1 MDKNE
6 LEALRISELIVK
18 ELQSDQRIQTHLEA
32 EVLLKEIEKEILNH
46 FQIEKD
52 LTQEVYKMMEDLE
65 SQGHQFERYKMFP
78 MLKKQLAKK
87 KGLPL

>member
-1 MDKNE
+1 MNKNE

-18 ELQSDQRIQTHLEA
+18 ELESDQRIQTHLKAEA
-32 EVLLKEIEKEILNH
+32 LLKEIEKEILNH

-52 LTQEVYKMMEDLE
+52 LTQEVYHMMEDLE
-65 SQGHQFERYKMFP
+65 SQGHQFERHKMFP

-87 KGLPL
+87 KGFPL